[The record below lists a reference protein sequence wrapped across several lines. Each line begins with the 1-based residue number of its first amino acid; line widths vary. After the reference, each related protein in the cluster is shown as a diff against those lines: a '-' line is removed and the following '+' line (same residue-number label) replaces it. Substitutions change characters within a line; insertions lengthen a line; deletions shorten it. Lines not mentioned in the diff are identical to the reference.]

1 MPLFQ
6 CLDKFEDVLNQDVPE
21 DMDLKLNCNEDI
33 NEVGNDFLMTDNE
46 LHVSSLDLADVNESQ
61 NNIP

>member
-1 MPLFQ
+1 
-6 CLDKFEDVLNQDVPE
+6 
-21 DMDLKLNCNEDI
+21 MDLKLNCNEDI